1 LRGSIDSDYSI
12 GVVFRIEHRDTVI
25 VAQRVDPRL
34 HPSIPCTGAI
44 AEPIENSR
52 DLSVGKSAGEISD
65 DLDDLA
71 PGGTTV
77 LAGSTPSYI
86 QYGMF
91 ATLPVDSQF
100 DTLIANDIGYDLF
113 DQEPNQTLLG
123 SIICKSC
130 NLI

>member
-1 LRGSIDSDYSI
+1 MKTLEEFDFTQSPKISPQQ
-12 GVVFRIEHRDTVI
+12 VHEL
-25 VAQRVDPRL
+25 AQRVDPRL

-44 AEPIENSR
+44 AEAIENSR

-71 PGGTTV
+71 LGGTTM
-77 LAGSTPSYI
+77 LACSTLSYI

-100 DTLIANDIGYDLF
+100 DTLIANDIG
-113 DQEPNQTLLG
+113 
-123 SIICKSC
+123 
-130 NLI
+130 